1 MASKNTG
8 NSKKQLSFTV
18 CFANF
23 SPEEAQG
30 TKNSLCARS
39 RTARLYSE
47 HLKLNLTQTQFID
60 TIHALNQIS
69 ELLYTVVLYP
79 RNS

>member
-1 MASKNTG
+1 MDIYPDASMVVPTC
-8 NSKKQLSFTV
+8 SQ
-18 CFANF
+18 A
-23 SPEEAQG
+23 AH
-30 TKNSLCARS
+30 
-39 RTARLYSE
+39 LYSE
-47 HLKLNLTQTQFID
+47 YLKLNLTQTQCID